1 MAATAPPIPRPAAP
15 HPGGMPV
22 GSLDQAPP
30 FALPGEH
37 FAAGLV
43 WLALGATGL
52 VALAPLLAQG
62 GFLSPHVI
70 AVTHCFTLGWIT
82 TSIFGA
88 LYQLFPV
95 ALGVPARSVRVGHA
109 TFWVL
114 QAGVVSLVAGTWW
127 WRTPLIAAGWVVLFL
142 AVGGLA
148 WNVLPQ
154 RRRAPRGHA
163 IGRYVSA
170 AHMALGL
177 AMAVVAARIGAELGW
192 WRIDRLGYLA
202 AHAHLAVVGFA
213 TLTAVGVGSRLLPM
227 FLLSHGHAEWP
238 LRWIGPAVG
247 AGLVVFAAGEL
258 VSSGALIVTGAFAMA
273 GGLALYLGLVS
284 GYFLHRVRRVL
295 DPGLA
300 HVAVAFFYL
309 ALATV
314 LGLLVFTISGF
325 HPRLIVDYA
334 VTGIV
339 GWLSLLIVGIY
350 QKIVPFLTW
359 LHRFASRVGEPGVPR
374 IADLTVPAVG
384 WTMLALFT
392 AGLGLLLAGVAA
404 GSGAAARAGAAGF
417 AAATA
422 LLVLQHARLA
432 LRR

>member
-1 MAATAPPIPRPAAP
+1 MPRPTAP
-15 HPGGMPV
+15 HPGSVPL

-37 FAAGLV
+37 FVAGLV
-43 WLALGATGL
+43 WLALGAAGL
-52 VALAPLLAQG
+52 VMVAPLLAQG
-62 GFLSPHVI
+62 GFLAPRVI

-95 ALGVPARSVRVGHA
+95 ALGAPARSVRVGHA

-114 QAGVVSLVAGTWW
+114 QAGVALFVAGTWW
-127 WRTPLIAAGWVVLFL
+127 WRPPLIAAGWVVLFL

-154 RRRAPRGHA
+154 RRRAPRGRA
-163 IGRYVSA
+163 IGLYISA
-170 AHMALGL
+170 AHMALGF
-177 AMAVVAARIGAELGW
+177 AMAAVAARIGAELGW
-192 WRIDRLGYLA
+192 WRIDRLGLLA

-238 LRWIGPAVG
+238 LRWIGPVVG
-247 AGLVVFAAGEL
+247 TGLVLFATGEL
-258 VSSGALIVTGAFAMA
+258 LSIRALTVSGALAMA
-273 GGLALYLGLVS
+273 AGIALYLALVA
-284 GYFLHRVRRVL
+284 GYFIHRALGAL

-300 HVAVAFFYL
+300 HVAAAFVYL
-309 ALATV
+309 TLATG
-314 LGLLVFTISGF
+314 LGLLVFLLPGF
-325 HPRLIVDYA
+325 HPRLIVTYA
-334 VTGIV
+334 VAGII
-339 GWLSLLIVGIY
+339 GWLSLLVAGIY

-359 LHRFASRVGEPGVPR
+359 LHRFAARVGEPGVPR

-384 WTMLALFT
+384 WTMLVLF
-392 AGLGLLLAGVAA
+392 AGSLLLLLAGIAA
-404 GSGAAARAGAAGF
+404 GAGVLARTGAAGF

-422 LLVLQHARLA
+422 LLVGQHARLA